1 EQEISGKELQ
11 EMSTEGSK
19 YVNKE
24 IKNALKEVLQ
34 IKLVMEEQGREQSSV
49 MLFQDRFFPR
59 RPQNVMPFPLLEPLN
74 FHDVFQPF
82 Y

>member
-1 EQEISGKELQ
+1 ISGKELQ

-34 IKLVMEEQGREQSSV
+34 IKLVMEQGREQSSV
-49 MLFQDRFFPR
+49 M
-59 RPQNVMPFPLLEPLN
+59 NVMPFPLLEPLN